1 MGREP
6 AGVLRPYDG
15 AFSFGDHLGYDL
27 LLGPLGLASLSHEE
41 NVVDWTDHPDLQR
54 LGEQEALWQV
64 VQHLT
69 SHLDA
74 NPQDARAY
82 FLRGNAYLDQRCFD
96 LARDDYTRALALTPD
111 NSIAYNNRGIAY
123 RSLGDPARAIEDY
136 RQALALDQ
144 RYRDAYN
151 NLGLALSDLGE
162 FAAAVQAYTQAITID
177 TPDWHA
183 YNNRGLALWALGRRE
198 DARRDY
204 AKAKELIGD

>member
-1 MGREP
+1 MTFG
-6 AGVLRPYDG
+6 L
-15 AFSFGDHLGYDL
+15 SF
-27 LLGPLGLASLSHEE
+27 LSHEE

-54 LGEQEALWQV
+54 RGEQEDLWQV

-111 NSIAYNNRGIAY
+111 NPIAYNNRDIAY
-123 RSLGDPARAIEDY
+123 RSLGNPARAIEDY

-151 NLGLALSDLGE
+151 NLGLALSTWVSSQQPYKPTRRPSPSMPTTGAHIIIVAWPSGRWG
-162 FAAAVQAYTQAITID
+162 AAKMPDVT
-177 TPDWHA
+177 TP
-183 YNNRGLALWALGRRE
+183 RLRS
-198 DARRDY
+198 
-204 AKAKELIGD
+204 